1 MFHRKIY
8 LYITMIFCSVLLA
21 GLIAMALPTVALS
34 ATRDRIAMPETRP
47 LSWECVVDA
56 AEQYNLPLA
65 ALVGILA
72 TEGGKT
78 GEALSNTNG
87 TWDMGPFQI
96 NTCHI
101 NELLQAG
108 MTPEVVLQDGCANAY
123 AAAFILRK
131 EYDRS
136 RNIWYAVGAYHS
148 RTPHLHAAY
157 LGRVKNHLAKLSRTG
172 LASLRSYSTANG
184 RDGQ

>member
-8 LYITMIFCSVLLA
+8 LYITMTFFPAVLVGLA
-21 GLIAMALPTVALS
+21 AIALPTVALS
-34 ATRDRIAMPETRP
+34 ADRDRIAMPETRP

-56 AEQYNLPLA
+56 ADRYNVPLA
-65 ALVGILA
+65 AMVGILA

-96 NTCHI
+96 NTCHV

-108 MTPEVVLQDGCANAY
+108 MAPEIILQDGCANAY

-136 RNIWYAVGAYHS
+136 RNIWDAMGAYHS

-157 LGRVKNHLAKLSRTG
+157 LGRVKKHLTKLSRTG
-172 LASLRSYSTANG
+172 LASLLSRNTATCG
-184 RDGQ
+184 DEQ

>member
-1 MFHRKIY
+1 MFNRKIY
-8 LYITMIFCSVLLA
+8 LYITAMLCILSGTAKA
-21 GLIAMALPTVALS
+21 GS
-34 ATRDRIAMPETRP
+34 RDRIALPETRP

-56 AEQYNLPLA
+56 AAQYNLPLA
-65 ALVGILA
+65 AMVGILA

-96 NTCHI
+96 NTCHV

-108 MTPEVVLQDGCANAY
+108 MAPEVILQDGCANAY

-131 EYDRS
+131 EYDRT
-136 RNIWYAVGAYHS
+136 RNIWDAVGAYHS
-148 RTPHLHAAY
+148 RTPHFRDAY
-157 LGRVKNHLAKLSRTG
+157 LGRVRKHLIKLSHTG
-172 LASLRSYSTANG
+172 LAGLLPQNSAPRGAG
-184 RDGQ
+184 R

>member
-1 MFHRKIY
+1 MFNRKIY
-8 LYITMIFCSVLLA
+8 LYITAMLCILSGTAQA
-21 GLIAMALPTVALS
+21 GS
-34 ATRDRIAMPETRP
+34 RDRIALPETRP

-56 AEQYNLPLA
+56 AAQYNLPLA
-65 ALVGILA
+65 AMVGILA

-96 NTCHI
+96 NTCHV

-108 MTPEVVLQDGCANAY
+108 MAPEVILQDGCANAY

-131 EYDRS
+131 EYERT
-136 RNIWYAVGAYHS
+136 RNIWDAVGAYHS
-148 RTPHLHAAY
+148 RTPHFRDAY
-157 LGRVKNHLAKLSRTG
+157 LGRVRKHLIKLSHTG
-172 LASLRSYSTANG
+172 LAGLLPQNSSPRGAG
-184 RDGQ
+184 R

>member
-1 MFHRKIY
+1 MLCI
-8 LYITMIFCSVLLA
+8 LPGTAQA
-21 GLIAMALPTVALS
+21 GG
-34 ATRDRIAMPETRP
+34 RDRIALPETRP

-56 AEQYNLPLA
+56 AAQYNLPLA
-65 ALVGILA
+65 AMVGILA

-96 NTCHI
+96 NTCHV

-108 MTPEVVLQDGCANAY
+108 MAPEVILQDGCANAY

-131 EYDRS
+131 EYERT
-136 RNIWYAVGAYHS
+136 RNIWDAVGAYHS
-148 RTPHLHAAY
+148 RTPHFRDAY
-157 LGRVKNHLAKLSRTG
+157 LGRVRKHLIKLSHTG
-172 LASLRSYSTANG
+172 LAGLLPQNSAPRGAG
-184 RDGQ
+184 R

>member
-1 MFHRKIY
+1 MLCI
-8 LYITMIFCSVLLA
+8 LPGTAQA
-21 GLIAMALPTVALS
+21 GG
-34 ATRDRIAMPETRP
+34 RDRIALPEKRP

-56 AEQYNLPLA
+56 AAQYNLPLA
-65 ALVGILA
+65 AMVGILA

-96 NTCHI
+96 NTCHV

-108 MTPEVVLQDGCANAY
+108 MAPEVILQDGCANAY

-131 EYDRS
+131 EYERT
-136 RNIWYAVGAYHS
+136 RNIWDAVGAYHS
-148 RTPHLHAAY
+148 RTPHFRDAY
-157 LGRVKNHLAKLSRTG
+157 LGRVRKHLIKLSHTG
-172 LASLRSYSTANG
+172 LAGLLPQNSSPRGAG
-184 RDGQ
+184 R

>member
-1 MFHRKIY
+1 MFNRNIY
-8 LYITMIFCSVLLA
+8 LYITAMLCILSGTAQA
-21 GLIAMALPTVALS
+21 GS
-34 ATRDRIAMPETRP
+34 RDRIALPETRP

-56 AEQYNLPLA
+56 AAQYNLPLA
-65 ALVGILA
+65 AMVGILA

-96 NTCHI
+96 NTCHV

-108 MTPEVVLQDGCANAY
+108 MAPEVILQDGCANAY

-131 EYDRS
+131 EYDRT
-136 RNIWYAVGAYHS
+136 RNIWDAVGAYHS
-148 RTPHLHAAY
+148 RTPHFRDAY
-157 LGRVKNHLAKLSRTG
+157 LGRVRKHLIKLSHTG
-172 LASLRSYSTANG
+172 LAGLLPQNSAPRGAG
-184 RDGQ
+184 R

>member
-8 LYITMIFCSVLLA
+8 LYIAMIFCPIVLA
-21 GLIAMALPTVALS
+21 GLTALALPSVAI
-34 ATRDRIAMPETRP
+34 AAVRDRITMPETRP

-56 AEQYNLPLA
+56 AAQYNLPLA
-65 ALVGILA
+65 AMEGILA

-96 NTCHI
+96 NTCHV

-108 MTPEVVLQDGCANAY
+108 MAPEIILQDGCANAY

-136 RNIWYAVGAYHS
+136 RNIWDAVGAYHS

-157 LGRVKNHLAKLSRTG
+157 LGRVKNHLVKLSRTG
-172 LASLRSYSTANG
+172 LASLLSRCAATG
-184 RDGQ
+184 GDEQ

>member
-1 MFHRKIY
+1 MLCI
-8 LYITMIFCSVLLA
+8 LPGTAQA
-21 GLIAMALPTVALS
+21 GG
-34 ATRDRIAMPETRP
+34 RDRIALPETRP

-56 AEQYNLPLA
+56 AAQYNLPLA
-65 ALVGILA
+65 AMVGILA

-96 NTCHI
+96 NTCHV

-108 MTPEVVLQDGCANAY
+108 MAPEVILQDGCANAY

-131 EYDRS
+131 EYERT
-136 RNIWYAVGAYHS
+136 RNIWDAVGAYHS
-148 RTPHLHAAY
+148 RTPHFRDAY
-157 LGRVKNHLAKLSRTG
+157 LGRVRKHLIKLSHTG
-172 LASLRSYSTANG
+172 LAGLLPQNSSPRGAG
-184 RDGQ
+184 R

>member
-8 LYITMIFCSVLLA
+8 LYITMMFCPAVLV
-21 GLIAMALPTVALS
+21 GLPPMAFPSVALS
-34 ATRDRIAMPETRP
+34 AARDRIAMPETRP

-56 AEQYNLPLA
+56 AAQYNLPLA
-65 ALVGILA
+65 AMVGILA

-78 GEALSNTNG
+78 GEVLSNTNG

-96 NTCHI
+96 NTCHV

-108 MTPEVVLQDGCANAY
+108 MAPEIILQDGCANAY

-136 RNIWYAVGAYHS
+136 RDIWDAVGAYHS

-157 LGRVKNHLAKLSRTG
+157 LGRVKKHLVKLSHMG
-172 LASLRSYSTANG
+172 LASLLSRSTATGGDN
-184 RDGQ
+184 Q

>member
-1 MFHRKIY
+1 MLCI
-8 LYITMIFCSVLLA
+8 LSGTAQA
-21 GLIAMALPTVALS
+21 GS
-34 ATRDRIAMPETRP
+34 RDRIALPETRP

-56 AEQYNLPLA
+56 AAQYNLPLA
-65 ALVGILA
+65 AMVGILA

-96 NTCHI
+96 NTCHV

-108 MTPEVVLQDGCANAY
+108 MAPEVILQDGCANAY

-131 EYDRS
+131 EYDRT
-136 RNIWYAVGAYHS
+136 RNIWDAVGAYHS
-148 RTPHLHAAY
+148 RTPHFRDAY
-157 LGRVKNHLAKLSRTG
+157 LGRVRKHLIKPSPTG
-172 LASLRSYSTANG
+172 LAGLLPQNSAPRVAG
-184 RDGQ
+184 R

>member
-8 LYITMIFCSVLLA
+8 LYIAAMLCILPGTAQA
-21 GLIAMALPTVALS
+21 GG
-34 ATRDRIAMPETRP
+34 RDRIALPETRP
-47 LSWECVVDA
+47 LSWERVVDA
-56 AEQYNLPLA
+56 AAQYNLPLA
-65 ALVGILA
+65 AMVGILA

-96 NTCHI
+96 NTCHV

-108 MTPEVVLQDGCANAY
+108 MAPEVILQDGCANAY

-131 EYDRS
+131 EYERT
-136 RNIWYAVGAYHS
+136 RNIWDAVGAYHS
-148 RTPHLHAAY
+148 RTPHFRDAY
-157 LGRVKNHLAKLSRTG
+157 LGRVRKHLIKLSHTG
-172 LASLRSYSTANG
+172 LAGLLPQNSSPRGAG
-184 RDGQ
+184 R

>member
-1 MFHRKIY
+1 MFNRKIY
-8 LYITMIFCSVLLA
+8 LYITAMLCILSGTAQA
-21 GLIAMALPTVALS
+21 GS
-34 ATRDRIAMPETRP
+34 RDRIALPETRP

-56 AEQYNLPLA
+56 AAQYNLPLA
-65 ALVGILA
+65 AMVGILA

-96 NTCHI
+96 NTCHV

-108 MTPEVVLQDGCANAY
+108 MAPEVILQDGCANAY

-131 EYDRS
+131 EYDRT
-136 RNIWYAVGAYHS
+136 RNIWDAVGAYHS
-148 RTPHLHAAY
+148 RTPKFRDAY
-157 LGRVKNHLAKLSRTG
+157 LGRVREHLTKLSRTG
-172 LASLRSYSTANG
+172 LVGLPLAQSTGDG
-184 RDGQ
+184 R

>member
-1 MFHRKIY
+1 MFNRKIY
-8 LYITMIFCSVLLA
+8 LYIAAMLCILPGTAQA
-21 GLIAMALPTVALS
+21 GG
-34 ATRDRIAMPETRP
+34 RDRIALPETRP

-56 AEQYNLPLA
+56 AAQYNLPLA
-65 ALVGILA
+65 AMVGILA

-96 NTCHI
+96 NTCHV

-108 MTPEVVLQDGCANAY
+108 MAPEVILQDGCANAY

-131 EYDRS
+131 EYERT
-136 RNIWYAVGAYHS
+136 RNIWDAVGAYHS
-148 RTPHLHAAY
+148 RTPHFRDAY
-157 LGRVKNHLAKLSRTG
+157 LGRVRKHLIKLSHTG
-172 LASLRSYSTANG
+172 LAGLLPQNSSPRGAG
-184 RDGQ
+184 R

>member
-1 MFHRKIY
+1 MLCI
-8 LYITMIFCSVLLA
+8 LSGTAQA
-21 GLIAMALPTVALS
+21 GS
-34 ATRDRIAMPETRP
+34 RDRIALPETRP

-56 AEQYNLPLA
+56 AAQYNLPLA
-65 ALVGILA
+65 AMVGILA

-96 NTCHI
+96 NTCHV

-108 MTPEVVLQDGCANAY
+108 MAPEVILQDGCANAY

-131 EYDRS
+131 EYDRT
-136 RNIWYAVGAYHS
+136 RNIWDAVGAYHS
-148 RTPHLHAAY
+148 RTPHFRDAY
-157 LGRVKNHLAKLSRTG
+157 LGRVRKHLIKLSHTG
-172 LASLRSYSTANG
+172 LAGLLLQNSAPRGAG
-184 RDGQ
+184 R

>member
-1 MFHRKIY
+1 MLCI
-8 LYITMIFCSVLLA
+8 LSGTAQA
-21 GLIAMALPTVALS
+21 GS
-34 ATRDRIAMPETRP
+34 RDRIALPETRP

-56 AEQYNLPLA
+56 AAQYNLPLA
-65 ALVGILA
+65 AMVGILA

-96 NTCHI
+96 NTCHV

-108 MTPEVVLQDGCANAY
+108 MAPEVILQDGCANAY

-131 EYDRS
+131 EYERT
-136 RNIWYAVGAYHS
+136 RNIWDAVGAYHS
-148 RTPHLHAAY
+148 RTPHFRDAY
-157 LGRVKNHLAKLSRTG
+157 LGRVRKHLIKLSHTG
-172 LASLRSYSTANG
+172 LAGLLPQNSSPRGAG
-184 RDGQ
+184 R

>member
-1 MFHRKIY
+1 MFNRKIY
-8 LYITMIFCSVLLA
+8 LYITAMLCILSGTAQA
-21 GLIAMALPTVALS
+21 GS
-34 ATRDRIAMPETRP
+34 RDRIALPETRP

-56 AEQYNLPLA
+56 AAQYNLPLA
-65 ALVGILA
+65 AMVGMLA

-96 NTCHI
+96 NTCHV

-108 MTPEVVLQDGCANAY
+108 MAPEVILQDGCANAY

-131 EYDRS
+131 EYDRT
-136 RNIWYAVGAYHS
+136 RNIWDAVGAYHS
-148 RTPHLHAAY
+148 RTPHFRDAY
-157 LGRVKNHLAKLSRTG
+157 LGRVRKHLIKLSHTG
-172 LASLRSYSTANG
+172 LAGLLPQNSAPRGAG
-184 RDGQ
+184 R

>member
-1 MFHRKIY
+1 MKR
-8 LYITMIFCSVLLA
+8 TTR
-21 GLIAMALPTVALS
+21 LIAAMLCILPGTAQ
-34 ATRDRIAMPETRP
+34 AGGRDRIALPETRP

-56 AEQYNLPLA
+56 AAQYNLPLA
-65 ALVGILA
+65 AMVGILA

-96 NTCHI
+96 NTCHV

-108 MTPEVVLQDGCANAY
+108 MAPEVILQDGCANAY

-131 EYDRS
+131 EYERT
-136 RNIWYAVGAYHS
+136 RNIWDAVGAYHS
-148 RTPHLHAAY
+148 RTPHFRDAY
-157 LGRVKNHLAKLSRTG
+157 LGRVRKHLIKLSHTG
-172 LASLRSYSTANG
+172 LAGLLPQNSSPRGAG
-184 RDGQ
+184 R

>member
-1 MFHRKIY
+1 MLCI
-8 LYITMIFCSVLLA
+8 LPGTAQA
-21 GLIAMALPTVALS
+21 GG
-34 ATRDRIAMPETRP
+34 RDRIALPETRP

-56 AEQYNLPLA
+56 AAQYNLPLA
-65 ALVGILA
+65 AMVGILA

-96 NTCHI
+96 NTCHV

-108 MTPEVVLQDGCANAY
+108 MAPEVILQDGCANAY

-131 EYDRS
+131 EYDRT
-136 RNIWYAVGAYHS
+136 RNIWDAVGAYHS
-148 RTPHLHAAY
+148 RTPHFRDAY
-157 LGRVKNHLAKLSRTG
+157 LGRVRKHLIKLSHTG
-172 LASLRSYSTANG
+172 LAGLLPQNSAPRGAG
-184 RDGQ
+184 R

>member
-1 MFHRKIY
+1 MFNRKIY
-8 LYITMIFCSVLLA
+8 LYITAMLCILSGTAQA
-21 GLIAMALPTVALS
+21 GS
-34 ATRDRIAMPETRP
+34 RDRIALPETRP

-56 AEQYNLPLA
+56 AAQYNLPLA
-65 ALVGILA
+65 AMVGILA

-96 NTCHI
+96 NTCHV

-108 MTPEVVLQDGCANAY
+108 MAPEVILQDGCANAY

-131 EYDRS
+131 EYDRT
-136 RNIWYAVGAYHS
+136 RNIWDAVGAYHS
-148 RTPHLHAAY
+148 RTPHFRDAY
-157 LGRVKNHLAKLSRTG
+157 LGRVRKHLIKLSHTG
-172 LASLRSYSTANG
+172 LAGLLPQNSAPRGAG
-184 RDGQ
+184 R

>member
-1 MFHRKIY
+1 MLCI
-8 LYITMIFCSVLLA
+8 LSGTAQA
-21 GLIAMALPTVALS
+21 GS
-34 ATRDRIAMPETRP
+34 RDRIALPETRP

-56 AEQYNLPLA
+56 AAQYNLPLA
-65 ALVGILA
+65 AMVGILA

-96 NTCHI
+96 NTCHV

-108 MTPEVVLQDGCANAY
+108 MAPEVILQDGCANAY

-131 EYDRS
+131 EYERT
-136 RNIWYAVGAYHS
+136 RNIWDAVGAYHS
-148 RTPHLHAAY
+148 RTPHFRDAY
-157 LGRVKNHLAKLSRTG
+157 LGRVRKHLIKLSHTG
-172 LASLRSYSTANG
+172 LAGLLPQNSAPRGAG
-184 RDGQ
+184 R